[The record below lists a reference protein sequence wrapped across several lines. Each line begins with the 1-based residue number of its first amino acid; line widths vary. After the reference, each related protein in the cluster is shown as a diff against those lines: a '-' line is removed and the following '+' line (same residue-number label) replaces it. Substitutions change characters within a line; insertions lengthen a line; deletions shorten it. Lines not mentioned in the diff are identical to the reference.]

1 MSGNDSFQNR
11 PAPTQDSRP
20 LNQVGSPPY
29 NDEQAQLNTNGVNL
43 RTSPARDRTLHHYEH
58 QRVAGAYGVGA
69 QPNLQHSRNTYVHPR
84 NPGVAQPLLPSVHDV
99 ENGSFENLPS
109 MRVLARM
116 DYQEAFDV
124 FVRARQAALGVAPL
138 REIFAEFDAQWVEQ
152 RRREAAEHNRRMA
165 ENVQRMAENARRI
178 ATANSAVIIRRGGQH
193 GRGRGGQH
201 SRGRG
206 SSHDRSSV

>member
-1 MSGNDSFQNR
+1 MSGNGSFHNR
-11 PAPTQDSRP
+11 PDHPQDSRP

-29 NDEQAQLNTNGVNL
+29 NYEQAQLNTNGLNL

-69 QPNLQHSRNTYVHPR
+69 QPNLQHPRNVHPR
-84 NPGVAQPLLPSVHDV
+84 NPRVAQPLLPSVHDV
-99 ENGSFENLPS
+99 DNGSFENLPP

-116 DYQEAFDV
+116 DYQEAFDI

-138 REIFAEFDAQWVEQ
+138 GEIFAEFDAQWVEQ

-165 ENVQRMAENARRI
+165 ENVQRMAERARRI
-178 ATANSAVIIRRGGQH
+178 ATANSAVIIRRGGQD
-193 GRGRGGQH
+193 GR
-201 SRGRG
+201 
-206 SSHDRSSV
+206 